1 MLTRLDQ
8 VLIPSKKEHR
18 AVGAFNCID
27 IASARA
33 IISAAEECKSP
44 VILAFAEVHRT
55 LIPLEIIASV
65 MLTLA
70 KAASVPVAVHLD
82 HGSDKNYIRDAIRLG
97 FTSVMFDGSALS
109 FEENVK
115 QTAEIVEY
123 AHANN
128 VAVEGELGQMPNSET
143 GVDCQNG
150 LYTNPPQA
158 TEYVVKT
165 GVDALAIAFGTA
177 HGVYAKAPTL
187 NFDIIKQIQDAVSVP
202 LVMHGGSGVSKEG
215 FQQAIRHGITKINYF
230 TYMSLAGAEAIQS
243 YLKEGS
249 PALYH
254 IMLEK
259 ARVAM
264 QADVLKAMVV
274 FQEQQN
280 PYKNALE

>member
-8 VLIPSKKEHR
+8 VLIPLKNEHR
-18 AVGAFNCID
+18 AVGAFNCVD
-27 IASARA
+27 VASARA

-44 VILAFAEVHRT
+44 VVLAFAEVHRT

-65 MLTLA
+65 METLA
-70 KAASVPVAVHLD
+70 KEAGVPVAVHLD

-97 FTSVMFDGSALS
+97 FTSVMFDGSALT
-109 FEENVK
+109 FDENVK

-123 AHANN
+123 AHTHN

-143 GVDCQNG
+143 GAACDNG
-150 LYTNPPQA
+150 LYTNPLQA
-158 TEYVVKT
+158 AEFVAKT

-177 HGVYAKAPTL
+177 HGVYAKAPAL
-187 NFDIIKQIQDAVSVP
+187 KFEIIQQIQDAVSVP

-230 TYMSLAGAEAIQS
+230 TYMSLAGAEAIQA
-243 YLKEGS
+243 YAEEET
-249 PALYH
+249 PVLYH

-259 ARVAM
+259 ARIAM
-264 QADVLKAMVV
+264 QADAMKAMMI

-280 PYKNALE
+280 PSSND